1 MAEVHYQWLLP
12 KDWLLNMKTL
22 KASFILLLILTSC
35 SRDTLEK
42 RFFDQPRREW
52 PADFRTK
59 SIANQWKIYL
69 YGVKNREPPPFE
81 LAVELAKEK
90 SRTLDI
96 MIPTI
101 IQSDKIYE
109 LDAVSAVLQMMTE
122 VEKYD
127 QCSYAPFKSE
137 LVQNALLTKV
147 PGGIKYK
154 CV

>member
-1 MAEVHYQWLLP
+1 
-12 KDWLLNMKTL
+12 MKMS
-22 KASFILLLILTSC
+22 KASFILLLFVTSC

-59 SIANQWKIYL
+59 SIANQWRIYL

-81 LAVELAKEK
+81 LAVELAKER
-90 SRTLDI
+90 SRALDV

-101 IQSDKIYE
+101 IQSDKNYD

-122 VEKYD
+122 VERYN

-137 LVQNALLTKV
+137 SVQNALLTKV
-147 PGGIKYK
+147 PDGIKYK
-154 CV
+154 CI